1 MTQDAPPEFWLK
13 RNFEQLGLS
22 GGAIEWLLMLWQ
34 AMQMIDDVVDGV
46 AVARDDG
53 IMAGFN
59 MLCAMPGHPF
69 FQRNSSM
76 LLPVM
81 ALQYAKWK
89 ASDDS
94 ERAGERNAMSF
105 VWRAGYYDVVMLC
118 VQIEHGTSEAMNIGQ
133 SVMALYGEMFD
144 DYVKEAVHA

>member
-1 MTQDAPPEFWLK
+1 MTHDAPPEFWLR

-22 GGAIEWLLMLWQ
+22 SCAIEWLLMLWQ
-34 AMQMIDDVVDGV
+34 AMQVIDDIVDGDPV
-46 AVARDDG
+46 TRDDG

-69 FQRNSSM
+69 FQRNSTM

-118 VQIEHGTSEAMNIGQ
+118 VQIEHGTSAAMDIGQ
-133 SVMALYGEMFD
+133 SVMALYGETYG
-144 DYVKEAVHA
+144 DYLKEASNA